1 MNTSNDTQMVSFKIA
16 QKNPSQKFEL
26 KPWNPVALPLQSVVQ
41 PDRLTAGSY
50 RADQPLLDVKSGWYS
65 SQSVVRRKEDTKT
78 PLENAETPLENAET
92 PLENTVPKFNISE
105 VAFQLRPRKIP
116 ARSASK

>member
-1 MNTSNDTQMVSFKIA
+1 MVSVKIA

-78 PLENAETPLENAET
+78 PLENAETPLEN
-92 PLENTVPKFNISE
+92 TVPKFNISE